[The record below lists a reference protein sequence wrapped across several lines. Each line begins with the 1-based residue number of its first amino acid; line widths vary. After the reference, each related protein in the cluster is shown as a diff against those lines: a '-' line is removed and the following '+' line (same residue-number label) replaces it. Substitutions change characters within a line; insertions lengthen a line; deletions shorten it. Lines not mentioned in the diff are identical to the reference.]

1 MMMDERP
8 QTQTDDDAD
17 PTEAGTKSM
26 EGGEPAGTTQRS
38 SGSGDTRRAID
49 GSGDTR

>member
-8 QTQTDDDAD
+8 QTKPDDDD
-17 PTEAGTKSM
+17 PTEAGIKSM
-26 EGGEPAGTTQRS
+26 EGGEPAGTTKRS
-38 SGSGDTRRAID
+38 SGSGDTRRSID

>member
-1 MMMDERP
+1 MMMDERRD
-8 QTQTDDDAD
+8 TTEDDTD
-17 PTEAGTKSM
+17 PTEAGVKSM

-38 SGSGDTRRAID
+38 GSGDTRRSFD